1 MNMNKENIDNQTV
14 IFAVSDVHGHYT
26 ALMQALEESGFD
38 AGNENHVFLSLGDL
52 ADRGTENVKVY
63 EFVKSLP
70 RKILLKGNHEDMLRD
85 ILTGGEVSVT
95 DIYNGTDIT
104 VAELLGEEAIDKYG
118 FIDLYKYEEKI
129 AETLSFLDSM
139 ENYFEFGDYV
149 FTHGWL
155 PCDIDLAHRKA
166 RVLDDWRNATEE
178 EWSEARWLSW
188 KEMYAVGAMLAGKTV
203 VCGHR
208 PARMGDTFDPMRERD
223 CDDIFYGDGVIAID
237 AYTIRSGKV
246 NVLRIS
252 AQ

>member
-1 MNMNKENIDNQTV
+1 MNKENIENQTV
-14 IFAVSDVHGHYT
+14 IFAVSDIHGHYT

-38 AGNENHVFLSLGDL
+38 VNNENHIFLSLGDL
-52 ADRGTENVKVY
+52 ADRGAENMKVY
-63 EFVKSLP
+63 DFVKSLP
-70 RKILLKGNHEDMLRD
+70 RKILLKGNHEDMLRN
-85 ILTGGEVSVT
+85 ILTQGDVSAT

-104 VAELLGEEAIDKYG
+104 VTELLGEDAIDKYG
-118 FIDLYKYEEKI
+118 CIDLEKHAEKITETVAFIDSMQDYYEI
-129 AETLSFLDSM
+129 
-139 ENYFEFGDYV
+139 GDYI

-155 PCDIDLAHRKA
+155 PCDIDLARRRA
-166 RVLDDWRNATEE
+166 CIFDDWRNASAE
-178 EWSEARWLSW
+178 EWAEARWLSW

-208 PARMGDTFDPMRERD
+208 PARMGDTFDPMREHD

-252 AQ
+252 AP